1 MEPLAQ
7 HPRKVARRRGV
18 RIDFV
23 GLSLLAL
30 TFGPLQ
36 VLLDKGEEDDWFQSH
51 FIVAFATIAL
61 VAFIVGVIFEL
72 YQRDPVVDLRLFKN
86 RNFAASSVLMF
97 ALGFLL
103 YATTVLL
110 PEGAIAF
117 LFVPINTVS
126 YAGIKKEQNNQVSS
140 LMNLMRNIGAST
152 GISLTGVMVTERA
165 QFHQAEL
172 VQSATNYS
180 PHLHAA
186 IQNLS
191 DLLGLL
197 GSARLMRCIR
207 PHPQTGNRAGARLG
221 RRYASGKSA
230 RRRVLFR
237 GKRHKSLSEVVLSP
251 ALAGRGHCSSA
262 SRCQP
267 RSEAMEDR
275 TFARRCAIYTRK
287 SSEEGLEQ
295 DFNSYAGATRG
306 LRVLHQEP
314 AGRGLAPGS
323 GCRCVEGREPFSSR
337 EKFGETASFQF
348 ERRLSGVLRI
358 VRNLRTRGDFGAVDG
373 EPGSSR
379 TDWRRKMDS
388 NRRSRLFDRKRPVP
402 ASFGSLSA
410 PLGAP
415 EADRRRTG
423 F

>member
-1 MEPLAQ
+1 MLRIEVNQPESHSAKQCDGLRIAGPDSSVGFLAPDGWSRWRST
-7 HPRKVARRRGV
+7 PRKVAHRRGV

-23 GLSLLAL
+23 GLALLAL

-61 VAFIVGVIFEL
+61 VAFIVGVIWEL

-191 DLLGLL
+191 GLL
-197 GSARLMRCIR
+197 G
-207 PHPQTGNRAGARLG
+207 
-221 RRYASGKSA
+221 
-230 RRRVLFR
+230 
-237 GKRHKSLSEVVLSP
+237 
-251 ALAGRGHCSSA
+251 
-262 SRCQP
+262 
-267 RSEAMEDR
+267 
-275 TFARRCAIYTRK
+275 
-287 SSEEGLEQ
+287 
-295 DFNSYAGATRG
+295 
-306 LRVLHQEP
+306 P
-314 AGRGLAPGS
+314 AGLSTPDAVHQASSPD
-323 GCRCVEGREPFSSR
+323 REPCWC
-337 EKFGETASFQF
+337 ETGAA
-348 ERRLSGVLRI
+348 LRI
-358 VRNLRTRGDFGAVDG
+358 R
-373 EPGSSR
+373 
-379 TDWRRKMDS
+379 
-388 NRRSRLFDRKRPVP
+388 
-402 ASFGSLSA
+402 
-410 PLGAP
+410 
-415 EADRRRTG
+415 
-423 F
+423 